1 MDQKPAGEAVP
12 EEAAPESFDPHAPV
26 GHPTA
31 ETDEQLLAEKAGLTD
46 PRWLPLTEIPF
57 LTDYTNET
65 YLYLVPSGPRQLYV
79 LWEVGQGMRE
89 EMERRFGSRFL
100 ATNHLI
106 LRVYDVT
113 GVVFDGFNANSF
125 FEVDDFLNDKV
136 AYWVGVEPGRNW
148 VAEIGYRALGTM
160 FFEKVA
166 RSNTVF
172 SPRDRAETAERY
184 VAWSSAGVPASDVEL
199 PVAASDWRYNQY
211 LYWKRR
217 THTAPEEKGCWA
229 LVLHQHLPFVRHPE
243 YDVSLEEQWFFEA
256 VASVYTQLLHRLWK
270 LARDR
275 VDFRLTVSLTPPL
288 LSMMQDPL
296 LKMRA
301 ARHIDTCL
309 ALARRE
315 AENSHG
321 KPWHD
326 TAWQTV
332 HRFEVAKEVFEA
344 YSGDLTRG
352 YRDFQDAGKL
362 EIITCPATHMI
373 LPLFSH
379 LPETVRAQIQTAC
392 RQYERVFGRWPR
404 GMWLAENA
412 FTPGLD
418 EALAAEGIQWFL
430 LNDKA
435 VLEGDTRPFFGASE
449 PVVTPAGLAA
459 FPVDPHTRDRIWS
472 REAGYPGHPNYK
484 EWYRDL
490 GYEADWDY
498 LPSYFRTA
506 NVRRNTGIKYYR
518 ITGKKVDLGDKAYYV
533 PAWAEETVHEQA
545 GQFVFERG
553 AQANHD
559 RNRSGGRTGCRV
571 SAYDAELYG
580 HWWEE
585 GPAFLESVFRKMLYD
600 QSEVRP
606 VTPGEYLSEQP
617 HHQQLVPNAGSWG
630 KGDYFQTWVEERAYQ
645 PNVWVFRH
653 LYRLSSRMS
662 DLATRHRDEHDPL
675 RRRALNQAARELFL
689 AGASDWGFL
698 ISTGQAVRY
707 SELQIIRH
715 VDRAKELMRQVEAG
729 RVEESY
735 LALLED
741 ADTIFPL
748 ADMDYR
754 VFSR

>member
-1 MDQKPAGEAVP
+1 MDRKPADENDGKVP
-12 EEAAPESFDPHAPV
+12 ALQAFDGHAPV
-26 GHPTA
+26 DRPSA
-31 ETDEQLLAEKAGLTD
+31 ETARALAAEKAGITD
-46 PRWLPLTEIPF
+46 PRFLPLIGIPF
-57 LTDYTNET
+57 LSDYYNET
-65 YLYLVPSGPRQLYV
+65 YLYLVPSAPRQLYV

-89 EMERRFGSRFL
+89 EKERRFGPGFL

-113 GVVFDGFNANSF
+113 GIEFDGFNANSW

-136 AYWVGVEPGRNW
+136 AYWVAVEPGRDW
-148 VAEIGYRALGTM
+148 LAELGYRAAGTT

-172 SPRDRAETAERY
+172 SPRERPETDERY
-184 VAWSSAGVPASDVEL
+184 TAWASVSVPSGDVEL
-199 PVAASDWRYNQY
+199 PVAAHDWRYNQY

-217 THTAPEEKGCWA
+217 SHVAPEEKGCWA

-243 YDVSLEEQWFFEA
+243 YEVSLEEQWFFEA
-256 VASVYTQLLHRLWK
+256 VTSVYTQLLHMLWR

-301 ARHIDTCL
+301 ARHIDQCL

-315 AENSHG
+315 ADSSFG

-326 TAWQTV
+326 TVWQTV
-332 HRFEVAKEVFEA
+332 RRFQAAKEVFEA

-362 EIITCPATHMI
+362 EVITCPATHMI
-373 LPLFSH
+373 LPLFRQF
-379 LPETVRAQIQTAC
+379 PETVRAQIQAAC

-404 GMWLAENA
+404 GIWLPENGY
-412 FTPGLD
+412 TPGLD
-418 EALAAEGIQWFL
+418 EALAAEGIRWFL

-449 PVVTPAGLAA
+449 PVITPAGLAA
-459 FPVDPHTRDRIWS
+459 FPIDPSTRDRIWS
-472 REAGYPGHPNYK
+472 RETGYPGHPNYK

-498 LPSYFRTA
+498 LPAYFRTA

-518 ITGKKVDLGDKAYYV
+518 ITGKKVSEKAYYV
-533 PAWAEETVHEQA
+533 PAWAEEAVHEQA

-553 AQANHD
+553 AQANYD
-559 RNRSGGRTGCRV
+559 LSESGGRKGCRV

-600 QSEVRP
+600 QAEVRP
-606 VTPGEYLSEQP
+606 VTPGEYLAEKP
-617 HHQQLVPNAGSWG
+617 AHQRLVPNAGSWG

-653 LYRLSSRMS
+653 LYRLCGKMA
-662 DLATRHRDEHDPL
+662 DLATHHREASDPPV
-675 RRRALNQAARELFL
+675 RRALNQAGRELFL

-707 SELQIIRH
+707 SELRIIRH
-715 VDRAKELMRQVEAG
+715 IDRAKELMRQIEAG
-729 RVEESY
+729 EVDEGY
-735 LALLED
+735 LSLLED
-741 ADTIFPL
+741 ADTILPL

-754 VFSR
+754 IFCR